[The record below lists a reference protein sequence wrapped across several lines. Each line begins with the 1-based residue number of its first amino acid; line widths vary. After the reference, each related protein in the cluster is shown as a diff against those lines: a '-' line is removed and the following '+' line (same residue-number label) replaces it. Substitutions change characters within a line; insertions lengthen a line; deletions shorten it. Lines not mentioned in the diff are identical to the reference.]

1 MSLMPTAPRLSER
14 TGASPEGRTPALHD
28 RAADN
33 LRFIRD
39 TMALAGAFT
48 SVSGRGMMLV
58 GVVGLAASAL
68 ASGKS
73 VEQDATR
80 WLAVW
85 VAAALVAGAVSW
97 VTIRS
102 KAALTGQSLS
112 AGPARRFALAFAPAI
127 AAGAAL
133 TAALAVR
140 GDVTL
145 LPGTWLLLYGAAVT
159 AGGAFSV
166 RPVPVMGAA
175 FLALGAACFA
185 LPAAW
190 NPWLLAAGF
199 GGLHLVFG
207 FVIAR
212 HHGG

>member
-102 KAALTGQSLS
+102 KAAHTGQSLS
-112 AGPARRFALAFAPAI
+112 ARPPPDGRARRGPRGGSRWPSRPRSPRAPRSRRRSPS
-127 AAGAAL
+127 AG
-133 TAALAVR
+133 
-140 GDVTL
+140 
-145 LPGTWLLLYGAAVT
+145 
-159 AGGAFSV
+159 
-166 RPVPVMGAA
+166 M
-175 FLALGAACFA
+175 
-185 LPAAW
+185 
-190 NPWLLAAGF
+190 
-199 GGLHLVFG
+199 
-207 FVIAR
+207 
-212 HHGG
+212 